1 MAEEKEKKPM
11 GGRREG
17 AGRKPKSRDGAES
30 QRVAFRCSSDVW
42 KILQLQENKTAYIE
56 KAIREKYRRDSY

>member
-1 MAEEKEKKPM
+1 MAEDKEKQH

-17 AGRKPKSRDGAES
+17 AGRKPKSKDGAES
-30 QRVAFRCSSDVW
+30 MRVAFRCSSDVW

-56 KAIREKYRRDSY
+56 KAIREKYRRDTF